1 MTPTLLADT
10 AYSVR
15 DAAGGRWPAPDGIPY
30 LRSGRRELADAALAR
45 LDAGDREGALVLLL
59 ADQDDWWR
67 GPLAEPAA
75 LRALVRQAAAL
86 SLRDAMRLLAWG
98 PVADYFAH
106 RWSDP
111 TFLAGLALVEAHWTA
126 PRRAFELACGIGHH
140 LRELSRHG
148 VAVTGTDVVFAK
160 LWVALHWVLPQAG
173 RAGLPAVRLLCLDA
187 AQPWPIDEGF
197 DLVACHDA
205 FYFLEPKPQ
214 ILARLRG
221 LCEPGSGLLAIGHVH
236 NSEWDNLSAGAAI
249 SADGLAALF
258 PEALLYD
265 DAELTRALA
274 EGRAPSAAPA
284 AALRRA
290 EAFAAVEGPGLRPAR
305 AVSGLL
311 ALPPAGAKLRRNPLY
326 GADGR
331 VAWPSDRYGR
341 EYGPRM
347 TYPACS
353 TAPDRATL
361 DATTIEAA
369 RRRELVDLPEG
380 W

>member
-1 MTPTLLADT
+1 MLTADT
-10 AYSVR
+10 AHSVR
-15 DAAGGRWPAPDGIPY
+15 DADGARWPAPDGIPY
-30 LRSGRRELADAALAR
+30 LRSGRRALAEAALAR

-75 LRALVRQAAAL
+75 LQELVRGAVTL

-126 PRRAFELACGIGHH
+126 PRHAIELACGIGHH
-140 LRELSRHG
+140 LRELSRRG
-148 VAVTGTDVVFAK
+148 VAVTGVDVVFAK
-160 LWVALHWVLPQAG
+160 LWVARHWVAPEATLF
-173 RAGLPAVRLLCLDA
+173 CLDA
-187 AQPWPIDEGF
+187 AQPWPIAGRF

-214 ILARLRG
+214 ILAGLRA
-221 LCEPGSGLLAIGHVH
+221 LLDPARGLLAIGHVH

-249 SADGLAALF
+249 PAADMAALF
-258 PEALLYD
+258 PDGLLYD
-265 DAELTRALA
+265 DAELTRALT
-274 EGRAPSAAPA
+274 EQRTPQPAPA
-284 AALRRA
+284 SGLRRS
-290 EAFAAVEGPGLRPAR
+290 EAFAAVEGPGLRPAQPVR
-305 AVSGLL
+305 GLL
-311 ALPPAGAKLRRNPLY
+311 ALPPAGASLRRNPLY
-326 GADGR
+326 GPDGR
-331 VAWPSDRYGR
+331 IAWPSERYGQ
-341 EYGPRM
+341 EYGPRA
-347 TYPACS
+347 TYPANS
-353 TAPDRATL
+353 TSPACATL

>member
-1 MTPTLLADT
+1 MTALLTADT
-10 AYSVR
+10 AHSVS
-15 DAAGGRWPAPDGIPY
+15 DADGTRWPAPDGIPY
-30 LRSGRRELADAALAR
+30 LRSGRRALAEAALAR

-67 GPLAEPAA
+67 GPVAEPKA
-75 LRALVRQAAAL
+75 LRQLVREAATL
-86 SLRDAMRLLAWG
+86 SLREAMRLLAWG

-126 PRRAFELACGIGHH
+126 PRQAFELACGIGHH
-140 LRELSRHG
+140 LRELSRRG
-148 VAVTGTDVVFAK
+148 VAVTGADVVFAK
-160 LWVALHWVLPQAG
+160 LWVARHWVAPEA
-173 RAGLPAVRLLCLDA
+173 RLLCLDA
-187 AQPWPIDEGF
+187 AQPWPIADRF

-214 ILARLRG
+214 ILACLRT
-221 LCEPGSGLLAIGHVH
+221 LRDPARGLLAIGHVH
-236 NSEWDNLSAGAAI
+236 NSDWNNLSAGAAI
-249 SADGLAALF
+249 PATRMAALF
-258 PEALLYD
+258 PDGLLYD

-274 EGRAPSAAPA
+274 EDRAPRPAPA
-284 AALRRA
+284 SDLRTA

-305 AVSGLL
+305 PVSGLL
-311 ALPPAGAKLRRNPLY
+311 ALPPPGAALRRNPLY

-331 VAWPSDRYGR
+331 IAWPSERYGQ
-341 EYGPRM
+341 EYGPRA
-347 TYPACS
+347 TYPAS
-353 TAPDRATL
+353 SDAPERAAL
-361 DATTIEAA
+361 DATTVEAA